1 MSLKSLLSSVY
12 SAVSAI
18 CLALL
23 ARRQMRVARR
33 QLRAMAPASATTL
46 QIVSSEQQ
54 FQQAVNAV
62 KACYIQAQPTLV
74 YHPVLC
80 QRDPALLTQLRDLAK
95 QQGWQLLGDRRR
107 ANLPFSTERRRSLAL
122 SLQFIFGS
130 LLLNPATV
138 FGSNASDSSLAL
150 FAASGV
156 QPLTQA
162 STVVRP
168 LGLFSPTQNYF
179 AEPTPSSFQ
188 SSLLEQLDRPQ
199 DPAAPSVDDRVDH
212 FVDPEKYQQVLA
224 LFNRKWVKSKADPD
238 YLASDFE
245 DMARYIAA
253 REDAFELVM
262 SLRKQPWTL
271 HHRSGDFR
279 SNVRGNAFSVHS
291 VKIYFDSR
299 AAAILKSHY
308 SCTETAGHCTASP
321 VDALLHELLHAKLAL
336 TDTAEFIRHGGMN
349 SLIYPFQHERK
360 VIALE
365 NKIYQAMSAKDKIA
379 RPVRR
384 AHVGNLIAAGCA
396 TCIDS

>member
-23 ARRQMRVARR
+23 ARRQ
-33 QLRAMAPASATTL
+33 LRAMAPASATTL
-46 QIVSSEQQ
+46 QIVSSERQ

-74 YHPVLC
+74 YHPALR

-107 ANLPFSTERRRSLAL
+107 ANLPFSTERRRSFVL
-122 SLQFIFGS
+122 SLQLVFGS
-130 LLLNPATV
+130 LLLNPAAV
-138 FGSNASDSSLAL
+138 FGGNASDSPLAI

-188 SSLLEQLDRPQ
+188 SSLLDQVDRHQ
-199 DPAAPSVDDRVDH
+199 DPVAPRVDDLVVQTVGH
-212 FVDPEKYQQVLA
+212 TVDPEKYQRVLA
-224 LFNRKWVKSKADPD
+224 LFNKKWVKSKADPD

-299 AAAILKSHY
+299 AAAILKSHH

-360 VIALE
+360 VITLE